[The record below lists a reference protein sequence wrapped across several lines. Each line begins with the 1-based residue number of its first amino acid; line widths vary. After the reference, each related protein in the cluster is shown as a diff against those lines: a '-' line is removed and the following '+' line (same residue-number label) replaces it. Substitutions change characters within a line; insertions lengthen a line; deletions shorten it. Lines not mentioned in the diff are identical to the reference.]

1 MNITYHTMLGVA
13 SSAVLVKTIP
23 NLENSKIYKIA
34 PIAIAVNI
42 ILHGVLDLLPHSY
55 SLMMIKDGL
64 ISLFLIGL
72 SIIFIKRKYKLL
84 TLTCIFG
91 AILPDVIDKII
102 VRSNSIINSYIFPW
116 HNSGVINKFYS
127 VYLDRIPFQYFKYMD
142 LIIILISLVV
152 LIKYKD
158 IFIKRFRDIK
168 LKY

>member
-102 VRSNSIINSYIFPW
+102 IRTNPIINSYIFPW
-116 HNSGVINKFYS
+116 HNSGIINKFYS
-127 VYLDRIPFQYFKYMD
+127 VYLEIIPVQHFQYMD
-142 LIIILISLVV
+142 IIIILISVII
-152 LIKYKD
+152 LIKYKEK
-158 IFIKRFRDIK
+158 FIRSFNDFK